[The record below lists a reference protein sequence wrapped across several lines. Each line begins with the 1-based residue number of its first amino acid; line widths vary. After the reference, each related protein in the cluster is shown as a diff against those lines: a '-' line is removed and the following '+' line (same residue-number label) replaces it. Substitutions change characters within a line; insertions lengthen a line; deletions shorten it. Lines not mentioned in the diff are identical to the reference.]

1 MKFTIEKSLEILQR
15 TPDVLKTLLS
25 NLDEEWTENNEGG
38 DTWSPHNVVGHLVR
52 SEKFYWIPR
61 AKLILSDAKDKTFEH
76 FDFANLEESKTRN
89 LGQLLDEFSR
99 LRKENIKKLNSLEIN
114 EDQLKMEG
122 NHPDFGKALLSQLLS
137 TWVAH
142 DLVHFGQITRVMAKQ
157 YKEEIGPWIEYFR
170 VLKG

>member
-1 MKFTIEKSLEILQR
+1 MKFNLNKSIEILSR
-15 TPDVLKTLLS
+15 TPDVLRTLLS

-52 SEKFYWIPR
+52 AEKFYWISR
-61 AKLILSDAKDKTFEH
+61 VKLILSDAEDKTFGH
-76 FDFANLEESKTRN
+76 FDFANLEESKSKN
-89 LGQLLDEFSR
+89 LSQLLDEFSR
-99 LRKENIKKLNSLEIN
+99 LRKENIKILNSMDIN

-122 NHPDFGKALLSQLLS
+122 IHPDFGKALLSQLLS
-137 TWVAH
+137 TWTVH
-142 DLVHFGQITRVMAKQ
+142 DLVHFAQITRVMAKQ

>member
-15 TPDVLKTLLS
+15 TPDVLRTLLS
-25 NLDEEWTENNEGG
+25 NLDDEWTENNEGG

-52 SEKFYWIPR
+52 AEKFYWISR
-61 AKLILSDAKDKTFEH
+61 AKVILSNAENKTFEH
-76 FDFANLEESKTRN
+76 FDFANLEESKNMN
-89 LGQLLDEFSR
+89 LNQLLDEFSH
-99 LRKENIKKLNSLEIN
+99 LRKENIRILKSLEIN

-122 NHPDFGKALLSQLLS
+122 IHPDFGKALLSQLLS
-137 TWVAH
+137 TWVVH
-142 DLVHFGQITRVMAKQ
+142 DLVHSAQITRVMAKQ

>member
-1 MKFTIEKSLEILQR
+1 MKFNLNKSIEILSH

-38 DTWSPHNVVGHLVR
+38 DSWSPHDVVGHLVHA
-52 SEKFYWIPR
+52 EKLYWISR
-61 AKLILSDAKDKTFEH
+61 VKLILSDATNKSFEH
-76 FDFANLEESKTRN
+76 FDFANLEESKSKN
-89 LGQLLDEFSR
+89 LSQLLDEFSR
-99 LRKENIKKLNSLEIN
+99 LRKENIKILNSMDIN

-122 NHPDFGKALLSQLLS
+122 IHPDFGKALLSQLLS

-142 DLVHFGQITRVMAKQ
+142 DLVHLAQITRVMAKQ